1 MAKKNNSITLRINGR
16 QLATILAA
24 LRFHQ
29 AENLQAGR
37 GIPDQAIEQIAT
49 DGGLLKPLDFKEVG
63 KLCERLN
70 TDQSQPAPRGV
81 VIAPPHKAG
90 GQELLFRVVYFI
102 DVWAANPLD
111 AARKTHRLM
120 IDPESLPPVLEVV
133 DHRGKVVSIDLSKE
147 APA

>member
-1 MAKKNNSITLRINGR
+1 MAKKNNNITLRINGR
-16 QLATILAA
+16 QLATILAG

-63 KLCERLN
+63 RLCERLN
-70 TDQSQPAPRGV
+70 TDRTQPVARGL

-120 IDPESLPPVLEVV
+120 IDPESLLPVLEVM
-133 DHRGKVVSIDLSKE
+133 DHRGKTVSIDLSQE